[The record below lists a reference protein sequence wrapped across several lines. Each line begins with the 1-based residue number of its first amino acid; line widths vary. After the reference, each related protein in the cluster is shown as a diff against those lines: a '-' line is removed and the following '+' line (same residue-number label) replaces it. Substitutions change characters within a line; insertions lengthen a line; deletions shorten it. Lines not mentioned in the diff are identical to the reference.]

1 MCMRFLPENL
11 RHSARMAVLIGAAFS
26 CAAPGWAA
34 EIQPEALDRLP
45 ESDVIILGEIHDN
58 PLHHDH
64 QARALSAIR
73 PAAVVFEMLTPEQSV
88 IVNQTGKKDA
98 ALAEAIGWAKSGWP
112 DWAIYAPVFAALG
125 EARVYG
131 AALPRETVRA
141 AVTDGAAA
149 QFAGDPAR
157 FGLTRPLNK
166 AEQAERE
173 AAQMSA
179 HCDALPE
186 SLLPGMVEAQRLR
199 DAAFAE
205 TTLRAIDETGGPV
218 VVIAGSG
225 HARTDWGVP
234 VALLRAA
241 PDLRVLSLGQM
252 EGAPDQPPPFDLWLV
267 TEAAPRGDPCAGFA
281 APAKGG

>member
-1 MCMRFLPENL
+1 MCMRFLPEKL
-11 RHSARMAVLIGAAFS
+11 RHAAQIAVLIGAAFLCS
-26 CAAPGWAA
+26 APGWAA
-34 EIQPEALDRLP
+34 EIQSESLDRLP
-45 ESDVIILGEIHDN
+45 QADVIILGETHDN
-58 PLHHDH
+58 PLHNIH
-64 QARALSAIR
+64 QARALSAIG

-88 IVNQTGKKDA
+88 IVNQTGLKDA

-125 EARVYG
+125 KASVYG

-141 AVTDGAAA
+141 AVSDGVAA
-149 QFAGDPAR
+149 QFTGDAVR
-157 FGLTRPLNK
+157 FGLTRPLSME
-166 AEQAERE
+166 EQAERE

-186 SLLPGMVEAQRLR
+186 SLLAGMVEAQRLR
-199 DAAFAE
+199 DAALAE
-205 TTLRAIDETGGPV
+205 TTLRAQNETGGPV

-234 VALLRAA
+234 AALQQAA
-241 PDLRVLSLGQM
+241 PSLRVLSVGQM
-252 EGAPDQPPPFDLWLV
+252 EGVPDQPPPFDLWLV

-281 APAKGG
+281 APAKDG